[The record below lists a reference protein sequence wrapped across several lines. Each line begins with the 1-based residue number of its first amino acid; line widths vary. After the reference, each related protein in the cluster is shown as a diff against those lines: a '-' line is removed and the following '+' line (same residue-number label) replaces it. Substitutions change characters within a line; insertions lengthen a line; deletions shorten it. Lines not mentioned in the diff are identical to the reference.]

1 MGGNIR
7 VYRNGI
13 KTTAQTIN
21 LRQIGRTVFTLA
33 IKDVLYDIADNLDCF
48 TTENIESGEIFNGS
62 SQYVFS
68 PEYSDNEIEE
78 VKPTIGDVDVM
89 IDSLYRDELIKYF
102 SGLSGNTS
110 FSGLSGND
118 FKGFVYNKNIDQI
131 HSVFRIKGYNCQ
143 IDFEFTK
150 FIDNRPSEFAR
161 FSHSSSF
168 LDAQYGIKA
177 VFHKFLIGAVT
188 YSTAQNI
195 LISDYNGNL
204 INDNKIPK
212 FAVFSVVNGFKIKYK
227 PLYDK
232 TRKQFVT
239 RNGMQVFVKN
249 TDKYSTNVKHFY
261 KYLFNVNNLN
271 DYEKF
276 WTFIGVCELIKMN
289 FTRDKILDIHNKF
302 AEMLLGHVVS
312 KDPNED
318 YNLKYNAYKV
328 FIDILGFE
336 DFFNFFM
343 T

>member
-13 KTTAQTIN
+13 KTTAQSIN
-21 LRQIGRTVFTLA
+21 LKRIGRTNFTSEV
-33 IKDVLYDIADNLDCF
+33 KDILYEISDNLDCW

-68 PEYSDNEIEE
+68 PEYSDSEITE

-89 IDSLYRDELIKYF
+89 IDSEYSNELLKYF
-102 SGLSGNTS
+102 SGLSGN
-110 FSGLSGND
+110 N
-118 FKGFVYNKNIDQI
+118 FKGFVYNEKIEQI
-131 HSVFRIKGYNCQ
+131 HSVFNVCGCNCQ

-150 FIDNRPSEFAR
+150 FTDSKPTEFAR

-168 LDAQYGIKA
+168 LDAQYRIKA

-232 TRKQFVT
+232 NRKQFVT
-239 RNGMQVFVKN
+239 RNGLQVFVKN

-271 DYEKF
+271 DYKKF
-276 WTFIGVCELIKMN
+276 WSFIGVCELIKMN
-289 FTRDKILDIHNKF
+289 FTRDKILEIHNKF
-302 AEMLLGHVVS
+302 SDMLLGHVVS

-336 DFFNFFM
+336 DFFRYILP
-343 T
+343 